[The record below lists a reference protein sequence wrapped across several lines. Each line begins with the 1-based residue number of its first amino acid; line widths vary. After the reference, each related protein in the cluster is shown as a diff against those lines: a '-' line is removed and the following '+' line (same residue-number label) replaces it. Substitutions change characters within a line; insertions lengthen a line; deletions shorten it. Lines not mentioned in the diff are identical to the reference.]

1 MSMADRRPDAVIV
14 GAGIAGSALM
24 AWLKP
29 VQTVINGVPFGRPY
43 QFTNQCSITI
53 SGDTMRARANLK
65 PLFCLMALLGAG
77 LFMPS
82 ATAATFVYVGNADSQ
97 DVTILELKSSG
108 DLTPVETTAVPGPAK
123 PGGSLPLAVS
133 PDKKR
138 LFVGLR
144 NEPYSAVTFAI
155 DAKTGKLT
163 LVGSGP
169 LTDSMAY
176 VVTDRSGKFLLGASY
191 GGNKV
196 AVNPIGPDG
205 VVQPAQQIVET
216 QPNAHCIMPDPSNR
230 YVLHTSLGGDLVY
243 QDKFDVK
250 TGKLTPNDPPS
261 ISVKAKAGARH
272 LVFSPNKRFVY
283 LINELDASIYV
294 LPWDAKTG
302 TLKKEVQITTSLP
315 GGFEGKPWA
324 ADIHLTPDGK
334 FLYASERTTSTLAA
348 FSVDLRTGMLTSIDS
363 YPTEKQPRGF
373 NIDPTGRYLL
383 SVGQLSNS
391 MTSYAID
398 KATGKLTKLREYP
411 MGKNPN
417 WVEIVSF
424 SR

>member
-1 MSMADRRPDAVIV
+1 
-14 GAGIAGSALM
+14 
-24 AWLKP
+24 
-29 VQTVINGVPFGRPY
+29 
-43 QFTNQCSITI
+43 
-53 SGDTMRARANLK
+53 MRVNLQ
-65 PLFCLMALLGAG
+65 PLLRVTALLGAG
-77 LFMPS
+77 FFMSS
-82 ATAATFVYVGNADSQ
+82 ASAATFVYVGNADSQ
-97 DVTILELKSSG
+97 DVTVLELKSSG
-108 DLTPVETTAVPGPAK
+108 DLTPVETAAVPGPAK

-138 LFVGLR
+138 LYVGLR

-155 DAKTGKLT
+155 DARTGKLK

-169 LTDSMAY
+169 LADSMAY
-176 VVTDRSGKFLLGASY
+176 IVTDRTGKFLLSASY

-196 AVNPIGPDG
+196 TVNPIGPDG
-205 VVQPAQQIVET
+205 LVQPAQQIMAT

-243 QDKFDVK
+243 QEKFDAK
-250 TGKLTPNDPPS
+250 TGQLTPNDPPS
-261 ISVKAKAGARH
+261 VSIKAKAGARH
-272 LVFSPNKRFVY
+272 LVFSPNKKFVY
-283 LINELDASIYV
+283 LIDELDASIYV
-294 LPWDAKTG
+294 FPWDAKTG
-302 TLKKEVQITTSLP
+302 TLKKEVQVTTSLSK
-315 GGFEGKPWA
+315 GFDGKPWA

-348 FSVDLRTGMLTSIDS
+348 FSVDPKTGVLTPIDS

-383 SVGQLSNS
+383 SVGQLSNG

-398 KATGKLTKLREYP
+398 KASGKLTKLKEYP

>member
-1 MSMADRRPDAVIV
+1 MFNQQTFNHHKV
-14 GAGIAGSALM
+14 GDPM
-24 AWLKP
+24 
-29 VQTVINGVPFGRPY
+29 Q
-43 QFTNQCSITI
+43 
-53 SGDTMRARANLK
+53 ARLNLK
-65 PLFCLMALLGAG
+65 PLFCLTALLVAG
-77 LFMPS
+77 FFMPS
-82 ATAATFVYVGNADSQ
+82 ASAATFVYVGNADSQ
-97 DVTILELKSSG
+97 DVTVLELKSNG
-108 DLTPVETTAVPGPAK
+108 DLTPVETAAVPGPAK
-123 PGGSLPLAVS
+123 PGGSLPLAVG

-144 NEPYSAVTFAI
+144 NEPYSAVTFVI

-163 LVGSGP
+163 LVGPGP
-169 LTDSMAY
+169 LADSMAY
-176 VVTDRSGKFLLGASY
+176 VVADRSGKFLLSASY

-196 AVNPIGPDG
+196 TVNPIGPDG
-205 VVQPAQQIVET
+205 VVQPAQQIITT
-216 QPNAHCIMPDPSNR
+216 QPNAHCILPDPSNR

-243 QDKFDVK
+243 QEKFDVK

-261 ISVKAKAGARH
+261 VSVKAKAGPRH

-283 LINELDASIYV
+283 LVNELDASIYV
-294 LPWDAKTG
+294 FPWDAKTG
-302 TLKKEVQITTSLP
+302 TLKQEVQIATSLP

-348 FSVDLRTGMLTSIDS
+348 FSIDLKTGLLTFIDS
-363 YPTEKQPRGF
+363 YPTEKQPRSF

-398 KATGKLTKLREYP
+398 KATGKLTKLKEYP

>member
-1 MSMADRRPDAVIV
+1 
-14 GAGIAGSALM
+14 
-24 AWLKP
+24 
-29 VQTVINGVPFGRPY
+29 
-43 QFTNQCSITI
+43 
-53 SGDTMRARANLK
+53 
-65 PLFCLMALLGAG
+65 
-77 LFMPS
+77 MPS
-82 ATAATFVYVGNADSQ
+82 AGAATFVYVGNADSQ
-97 DVTILELKSSG
+97 DVTVLELKSSG

-123 PGGSLPLAVS
+123 PGGSLPLAVG

-138 LFVGLR
+138 LYVGLR

-155 DAKTGKLT
+155 DAKTGKLA

-169 LTDSMAY
+169 LADSMAY
-176 VVTDRSGKFLLGASY
+176 IATDRSGKFLLSASY

-196 AVNPIGPDG
+196 TVNPIGPDG
-205 VVQPAQQIVET
+205 IVRPAKQIMAT

-243 QDKFDVK
+243 QEKFDVK
-250 TGKLTPNDPPS
+250 TGELTPNDPPS
-261 ISVKAKAGARH
+261 VSVKAKAGARH
-272 LVFSPNKRFVY
+272 LVFSPDRTFVY
-283 LINELDASIYV
+283 LVDELDASIYV
-294 LPWDAKTG
+294 FPWDAKTG
-302 TLKKEVQITTSLP
+302 TLRKEVQVMTALP
-315 GGFEGKPWA
+315 KGFDGKPWA

-348 FSVDLRTGMLTSIDS
+348 FRVDPNTGLLTSIDS
-363 YPTEKQPRGF
+363 YPTEKQPRAF

-383 SVGQLSNS
+383 AVGQLSNS

-398 KATGKLTKLREYP
+398 KGTGKLTKLKQYP

-424 SR
+424 AR

>member
-1 MSMADRRPDAVIV
+1 MSS
-14 GAGIAGSALM
+14 AG
-24 AWLKP
+24 
-29 VQTVINGVPFGRPY
+29 
-43 QFTNQCSITI
+43 
-53 SGDTMRARANLK
+53 
-65 PLFCLMALLGAG
+65 
-77 LFMPS
+77 
-82 ATAATFVYVGNADSQ
+82 AATFVYVGNADSQ

-108 DLTPVETTAVPGPAK
+108 DLTPVETVAVPGPAK
-123 PGGSLPLAVS
+123 PGSSLPLAVS

-144 NEPYSAVTFAI
+144 NEPYSAVTFVI

-163 LVGSGP
+163 LVGPGP
-169 LTDSMAY
+169 LADSMAY
-176 VVTDRSGKFLLGASY
+176 VVADRSGKFLLSASY

-196 AVNPIGPDG
+196 TVNPIGPDG
-205 VVQPAQQIVET
+205 VVQPAQQIITT
-216 QPNAHCIMPDPSNR
+216 QPNAHCILPDPSNR

-243 QDKFDVK
+243 QEKFDVK

-261 ISVKAKAGARH
+261 VSVKAKAGPRH

-283 LINELDASIYV
+283 LVNELDASIYV
-294 LPWDAKTG
+294 FPWDAKTG
-302 TLKKEVQITTSLP
+302 TLKQEVQIATSLP

-348 FSVDLRTGMLTSIDS
+348 FSIDLKTGLLTFIDS
-363 YPTEKQPRGF
+363 YPTEKQPRSF

-398 KATGKLTKLREYP
+398 KATGKLTKLKEYP